1 MHVPHL
7 LCCYGE
13 GILVGLVVSKQF
25 GQRRR
30 ADGQTVGR
38 KQRSEQEPFSD
49 WKWIEGSS
57 AIGSSAA
64 SIVMESPRG
73 FDPSRCIWIICLQS
87 HHEKSFVFC
96 IPDFHLTMEPNNNF
110 GIVPSSSL
118 GCLLNVRHEKPT
130 SNWRKKP
137 TSNCHI
143 FQDTLLVRLC
153 LLN

>member
-49 WKWIEGSS
+49 WKWI
-57 AIGSSAA
+57 
-64 SIVMESPRG
+64 
-73 FDPSRCIWIICLQS
+73 
-87 HHEKSFVFC
+87 
-96 IPDFHLTMEPNNNF
+96 
-110 GIVPSSSL
+110 
-118 GCLLNVRHEKPT
+118 
-130 SNWRKKP
+130 
-137 TSNCHI
+137 
-143 FQDTLLVRLC
+143 
-153 LLN
+153 